1 MNENV
6 LIEVE
11 FEGLPP
17 TVNQMYRNVTRG
29 GFTCRYK
36 TQACH
41 DFQDMLSTKIKK
53 LWAKQPPY
61 DGRVA
66 LFIKFLQHDH
76 RRWDIDNR
84 VKALQDCLSV
94 AGVIKDD
101 SQIDFLQVERVYK
114 TKRDVTLLR
123 LEMCV
128 PL

>member
-6 LIEVE
+6 LIAVE

-29 GFTCRYK
+29 GFTRRYK
-36 TQACH
+36 TETCH
-41 DFQDMLSTKIKK
+41 DFQDMLSTKIKR

-66 LFIKFLQHDH
+66 LFVKFLQHDR

-84 VKALQDCLSV
+84 VKALQDCLQL
-94 AGVIKDD
+94 AGVVKDD
-101 SQIDFLQVERVYK
+101 SQLDFLQVERVFNQNK
-114 TKRDVTLLR
+114 TETKVKLVAIER
-123 LEMCV
+123 
-128 PL
+128 